1 MLHIQGNY
9 LLEMML
15 CQQLLYVISLLIF
28 VKWIIIII
36 IKGYIQNKEMTC
48 FASIS
53 MTKVCT
59 YIIINPVFYGYLKY
73 LDKPV
78 MLHMLLFQLPS
89 QPDLSSK
96 RRK

>member
-1 MLHIQGNY
+1 
-9 LLEMML
+9 
-15 CQQLLYVISLLIF
+15 
-28 VKWIIIII
+28 
-36 IKGYIQNKEMTC
+36 MTC

-89 QPDLSSK
+89 WPDLQKDVNNNKNEFKKVRKKVK
-96 RRK
+96 RTAYVNRQQ

>member
-36 IKGYIQNKEMTC
+36 KGYIQNKKMTC
-48 FASIS
+48 FASIF

-59 YIIINPVFYGYLKY
+59 YIIINPVFYAYLKY

-89 QPDLSSK
+89 WPDLSSK